1 LFFCFGHFTLQRTHN
16 CRGVKSK
23 VKVDNQ
29 IRIRNGLKPIHPSI
43 GIAEIPI
50 DAFDEAERN
59 WVVKHHNGDSI
70 YLKNLQK
77 GNPKDLL
84 SVEEI
89 STQGIYSAIRVRV
102 ALEEENLVT
111 ATLHSH
117 SSMNSPLALNRT
129 SQVSP
134 EMFAEYDQYIRKVGF
149 RYYGPLSQLKGFCRL
164 THLSERFD
172 VLFEMVNTRLP
183 QGESN
188 MKRRLRPLCRIP
200 RMSTFAV
207 GAIINHTVSCMKP
220 DVSFVN
226 VGVWNGFTLL
236 SGMVGNSDKRCV
248 GVDNFSEFG
257 GPREQFLS
265 RFNTYKSEAHHF
277 YDSDYRDYFKNNH
290 SGEIGFYIYDGSHS
304 YENQM
309 AGLKIAEPF
318 LGQDAIVLVDDTN
331 GVEPRQATLDFI
343 SQNAN
348 KYELLL
354 DTCTP
359 ANKHPTFWNGIMVF
373 RKC

>member
-1 LFFCFGHFTLQRTHN
+1 LFFCFGHFTLQKTHN
-16 CRGVKSK
+16 LRGVKTK
-23 VKVDNQ
+23 VQVDNK
-29 IRIRNGLKPIHPSI
+29 IRIRKGLKPIYPSI

-59 WVVKHHNGDSI
+59 WVAKHHNGDSI

-89 STQGIYSAIRVRV
+89 SGQGIYSAIRVRV
-102 ALEEENLVT
+102 ASEEENLAT
-111 ATLHSH
+111 PTLHPH
-117 SSMNSPLALNRT
+117 SSVNSPLALNRK
-129 SQVSP
+129 SPVSP

-149 RYYGPLSQLKGFCRL
+149 RYYGPRSRLKGFYRL
-164 THLSERFD
+164 TRLSERFD

-188 MKRRLRPLCRIP
+188 IKRRLRPLCRIP

-236 SGMVGNSDKRCV
+236 SGMVGNPDKRCV
-248 GVDNFSEFG
+248 GVDNF
-257 GPREQFLS
+257 
-265 RFNTYKSEAHHF
+265 
-277 YDSDYRDYFKNNH
+277 
-290 SGEIGFYIYDGSHS
+290 
-304 YENQM
+304 
-309 AGLKIAEPF
+309 
-318 LGQDAIVLVDDTN
+318 
-331 GVEPRQATLDFI
+331 
-343 SQNAN
+343 
-348 KYELLL
+348 
-354 DTCTP
+354 
-359 ANKHPTFWNGIMVF
+359 
-373 RKC
+373 